1 MSIAKKI
8 PYGTRALILVV
19 GLVVSSQWSEANN
32 FKNAAD
38 YTGCNSI
45 ITDDG
50 KAACRE
56 VQNEKNRQCNIKT
69 EGDPVAHERLIN
81 EYKEAVDRFKDGKYA
96 KSDEDNF
103 KRSIRDM
110 KQKIDDRKQAAVEGQ
125 RIANS
130 CIKARDAVQTWFEKT
145 AIPLTE
151 TTRNNALAERKVLL
165 ERLQEWEKRREDGKS
180 RSEANRADL
189 QAERDHEEA
198 RKKVGEAQ
206 EALRL
211 FNEKYGP
218 DVEYWADRL
227 IRHYNDEKTNHDTPA
242 KQAEQ
247 RLENLK
253 KVEAMSY
260 PSLPF

>member
-1 MSIAKKI
+1 
-8 PYGTRALILVV
+8 V
-19 GLVVSSQWSEANN
+19 GEEAR
-32 FKNAAD
+32 
-38 YTGCNSI
+38 G
-45 ITDDG
+45 
-50 KAACRE
+50 R
-56 VQNEKNRQCNIKT
+56 
-69 EGDPVAHERLIN
+69 
-81 EYKEAVDRFKDGKYA
+81 KEPFRG
-96 KSDEDNF
+96 E
-103 KRSIRDM
+103 
-110 KQKIDDRKQAAVEGQ
+110 
-125 RIANS
+125 
-130 CIKARDAVQTWFEKT
+130 
-145 AIPLTE
+145 
-151 TTRNNALAERKVLL
+151 
-165 ERLQEWEKRREDGKS
+165 
-180 RSEANRADL
+180 RADL

-260 PSLPF
+260 PSLPFLISVRTSDKCIEDACRNVLSGGGHLNRPSCV